1 MGLELDGVNGII
13 KNSTSDGD
21 VTIKGNDGGSEI
33 SALTFDMSAEGAATF
48 NSSVTLKD
56 AGGGAG
62 AILNLTSA
70 DTSGASGEFLG
81 IINFVSSD
89 SSTGSAGTQAAIKGV
104 YEDNGDSSGLE
115 FFTGNSTGSGTP
127 TLQKRMQMF
136 HDSGVT
142 ITTTDNTDTLT
153 LASTDA
159 DANSGPNLRLY
170 RNSGSPADSDLIG
183 NVQFEGRNDNSQDVV
198 YAEISSRLNDASD
211 GTEDGLIFI
220 KAMTGGTLTEYMRF
234 DPGSGGIVVN
244 DGSIDMNFRIESDG
258 DTHAFFLE
266 GSTGNIGIGT
276 SSIDV
281 ITQAG
286 GSGFRV
292 LQLENNEGGQIN
304 LDHTDAGTGS
314 TLGMINFNRAGETVA
329 HIGGVTDGAT
339 DSGHINF
346 RTQPASGALTE
357 RMRITS
363 DGNVALGTTS
373 VIQDFGDGRTS
384 LALKGS
390 GAEDY
395 ATVQLANNGTGSNDQ
410 ILGILSFY
418 DGGNH
423 NARVDSVRASNTV
436 SANLRLWTAPSGGGI
451 VERMRI
457 HTAGQI
463 STGDEHDSNVDA
475 GGLCLQTNSNDGR
488 TLSFKNSDIAHG
500 MTSHAQTD
508 TYYMIGKNSST
519 LGGAVQNV
527 FSENNGAKQTGFV
540 LISAMGNGYGGNN
553 QTRAS
558 DAGAAIDLRGAEKGS
573 GTSYEGIGGTGNIL
587 SIRGHA
593 TVKFLFDANGDFHA
607 DNSSTTFD
615 EYDDA
620 QLVRAYDLSH
630 GNGVIDSKFDKFVAY
645 NHEKLADLKL
655 VGREEDG
662 TPNSFVNVTGMQ
674 RLHNGAIWQQYEKH
688 QKLASAFYKL
698 AEKTIGKE
706 EADKL
711 LTDEEIQLLN

>member
-244 DGSIDMNFRIESDG
+244 DGSIDMNFRVESNGKDDMLFVDG
-258 DTHAFFLE
+258 GE
-266 GSTGNIGIGT
+266 NRIGIGT
-276 SSIDV
+276 SSPTRFV
-281 ITQAG
+281 
-286 GSGFRV
+286 
-292 LQLENNEGGQIN
+292 QLTDTSADMYLAFEGG
-304 LDHTDAGTGS
+304 T
-314 TLGMINFNRAGETVA
+314 
-329 HIGGVTDGAT
+329 
-339 DSGHINF
+339 
-346 RTQPASGALTE
+346 
-357 RMRITS
+357 
-363 DGNVALGTTS
+363 
-373 VIQDFGDGRTS
+373 
-384 LALKGS
+384 
-390 GAEDY
+390 
-395 ATVQLANNGTGSNDQ
+395 
-410 ILGILSFY
+410 
-418 DGGNH
+418 
-423 NARVDSVRASNTV
+423 SNTV
-436 SANLRLWTAPSGGGI
+436 GILLGDTDDHTQSRIQHDNSDNSLKFSTVQTEAMRIDSSQKVGIGETSPLGLLHVKTSDSGATVNANRDDFVIENSGHCGMTILSGTSSVGGIGFGDSGGNLQGLI
-451 VERMRI
+451 QYNHSTDNMEFNTNSSSNPLML
-457 HTAGQI
+457 HDTGQL
-463 STGDEHDSNVDA
+463 SSNGELDTNVDP
-475 GGLCLQTNSNDGR
+475 GGLCLNHGANDGR
-488 TLSFKNSDIAHG
+488 VLSFKNSDVSHSMTTIAQ
-500 MTSHAQTD
+500 AD
-508 TYYMIGKNSST
+508 TYGTFGKNSSST
-519 LGGAVQNV
+519 GGLFIQGI
-527 FSENNGAKQTGFV
+527 SESTFPF
-540 LISAMGNGYGGNN
+540 
-553 QTRAS
+553 T
-558 DAGAAIDLRGAEKGS
+558 LRGAGNNTDTSKSGSSAGFIMLEAAQFNGSTSVASPASNVNLVTIRS
-573 GTSYEGIGGTGNIL
+573 GTDDCVFI
-587 SIRGHA
+587 
-593 TVKFLFDANGDFHA
+593 FDEEGDFHA

-615 EYDDA
+615 AFEDA
-620 QLVRAYDLSH
+620 QLARAYDLSH
-630 GNGVIDSKFDKFVAY
+630 GKGVINSKFDKFVSY
-645 NHEKLADLKL
+645 NADKLADLKL
-655 VGREEDG
+655 IGRDKDG
-662 TPNSFVNVTGMQ
+662 TPNSHVNVTGMQ

-688 QKLASAFYKL
+688 QRL
-698 AEKTIGKE
+698 AEAVYEMAKE
-706 EADKL
+706 ALGEDKANAILEKHDIKL
-711 LTDEEIQLLN
+711 LN